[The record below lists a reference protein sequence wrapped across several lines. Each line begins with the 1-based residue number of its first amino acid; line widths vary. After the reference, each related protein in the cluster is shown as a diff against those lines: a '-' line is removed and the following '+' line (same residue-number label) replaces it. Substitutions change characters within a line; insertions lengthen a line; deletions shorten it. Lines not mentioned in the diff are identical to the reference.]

1 MKLDKLLA
9 SAGFVNSASEG
20 LRKIKERAVRVND
33 QIVTDPVFS
42 LKELGSPITIRLGRK
57 VKKVVVSW

>member
-1 MKLDKLLA
+1 
-9 SAGFVNSASEG
+9 
-20 LRKIKERAVRVND
+20 
-33 QIVTDPVFS
+33 VFS